1 MRIIILTTFL
11 SAAAY
16 GQTTAAEPASP
27 SETYRTYCAGCHGAQ
42 MEGGQYSPLRK
53 SDWMYGGDREDIH
66 RTVMYGVSGTD
77 MAAWSRVLPE
87 EKIETLVDYIIESR
101 DTLPEAPEAKPD
113 SIKTTDY
120 LIHIET
126 LITEGFKSTP
136 WGIEFVDKQR
146 ALITERR
153 GGFRWMVDGKLDPE
167 PITPM
172 PETIQYGTGGFLDL
186 ALDPDYENNGWVYI
200 GYVHPLGKGPTRER
214 PAMTRIIRG
223 RIEDHRWVDQELLF
237 RVADELY
244 ITDAGRWGCRLLFDK
259 DGYLY
264 FTIGDIRQ
272 NDDVQPL
279 NKPSGKVYRILPD
292 GSIPPDNPY
301 VGHPGAIEAIYTTG
315 NRNIQG
321 IVQHPVTGAI
331 WATEHG
337 PMGGD
342 ELNILQLGSNYG
354 WPVITF
360 GLDYDGTPM
369 KSVHTTVP
377 LLTHKEG
384 MKQPIKYWKPSPGI
398 SALEFY
404 TGDMFPKWK
413 NQAFAGALAFQEIK
427 RLKLAGDKVEEEEVF
442 LKGYG
447 RVRDLKTG
455 PEGAIYVLLNEPD
468 QVLRLTTR

>member
-1 MRIIILTTFL
+1 MRTIILAAVL

-16 GQTTAAEPASP
+16 GQTTASKPASP
-27 SETYRTYCAGCHGAQ
+27 AETYQTYCAGCHGAQ
-42 MEGGQYSPLRK
+42 MEGGQYLPLRK
-53 SDWMYGGDREDIH
+53 TDWMYGGDRAAMR
-66 RTVMYGVSGTD
+66 RTVMYGISGTD

-87 EKIETLVDYIIESR
+87 EGIEALVDYLIESRDRLPEAPQTKPDSIRTADYLVHIETLV
-101 DTLPEAPEAKPD
+101 A
-113 SIKTTDY
+113 
-120 LIHIET
+120 
-126 LITEGFKSTP
+126 EGFNSAP
-136 WGIEFVDKQR
+136 WGIEFVDELQ
-146 ALITERR
+146 ALITELR
-153 GGFRWMVDGKLDPE
+153 GGLRWMVDGKLDPE

-172 PETIQYGTGGFLDL
+172 PETIQYGTGGMLDL

-200 GYVHPLGKGPTRER
+200 GYVHPLGEGPTKAR

-223 RIEDHRWVDQELLF
+223 RVEDHHWVDQELLF
-237 RVADELY
+237 RVADELN
-244 ITDAGRWGCRLLFDK
+244 IADAGRWGCRLLFDK

-264 FTIGDIRQ
+264 FTIGDIRR

-279 NKPSGKVYRILPD
+279 DKPSGKVYRILPD

-301 VGHPGAIEAIYTTG
+301 VGRPGAIEAIYTTG
-315 NRNIQG
+315 SRNVQG

-342 ELNILQLGSNYG
+342 ELNILQLGRNYG
-354 WPVITF
+354 WPVITY
-360 GLDYDGTPM
+360 GIDYDGT
-369 KSVHTTVP
+369 SVS

-384 MKQPIKYWKPSPGI
+384 MEQPVKYWKPSPGI
-398 SALEFY
+398 SALY

-413 NQAFAGALAFQEIK
+413 NQAFAGALVFQEIK
-427 RLKLAGDKVEEEEVF
+427 RLKVAGDKVEEEEVF

-455 PEGAIYVLLNEPD
+455 PEGAIYVLLNQPD